1 MSETFKIGVMVESF
15 RLSLK
20 DSLAAAAKIGASGIQ
35 LYATMGE
42 THFTKLKG
50 TALADLKK
58 MLADNGLEVA
68 AVCGDFGGHGF
79 QIESENIQKIEDSK
93 RVMDL
98 ARELN
103 STVVTTHIGVVPAD
117 PSHPRYKIMQQA
129 CYELGSYGQQVG
141 AWFAIETGPEPA
153 DVLKGFLDG
162 IGLPSG
168 IGVNFDPANLVMVC
182 KENIPQ
188 AVRTL
193 APYIRHTHAKDG
205 INLQPVDAE
214 KLYNSFAGDSQ
225 ENYDAGLYIKEVP
238 LGQGGVNFPTYLDE
252 LAKTGYKGYLT
263 IEREVGENPYA
274 DIEVAVNF
282 LKGLMKN

>member
-1 MSETFKIGVMVESF
+1 VKKNFKIGVMVESF

-20 DSLAAAAKIGASGIQ
+20 DSLAAAKKIGAGGIQ

-50 TALADLKK
+50 SALADLKK

-79 QIESENIQKIEDSK
+79 QMEAENPKKIEDSK

-98 ARELN
+98 AREL
-103 STVVTTHIGVVPAD
+103 SATVVTTHIGVVPAD
-117 PSHPRYKIMQQA
+117 SSHPRYKIMQQA
-129 CYELGSYGQQVG
+129 CHELGSYGQKVG
-141 AWFAIETGPEPA
+141 ASFAIETGPEPA
-153 DVLKGFLDG
+153 KVLRGFLDSL
-162 IGLPSG
+162 GLSSG

-188 AVRTL
+188 AVKTL

-205 INLQPVDAE
+205 VNLQPVDAE
-214 KLYNSFAGDSQ
+214 KLYGSFAGDVYD
-225 ENYDAGLYIKEVP
+225 NYDAGKYIKEVP
-238 LGQGGVNFPTYLDE
+238 LGQGGVNFPTYLEE
-252 LAKTGYKGYLT
+252 LAKTGYQGYLT

-274 DIEVAVNF
+274 DIEMAVNF
-282 LKGLMKN
+282 LKGLMKK

>member
-1 MSETFKIGVMVESF
+1 MGKDFKIGVMVESF

-20 DSLAAAAKIGASGIQ
+20 DSLAAAKKIGASGIQ

-50 TALADLKK
+50 AALSDLKN

-79 QIESENIQKIEDSK
+79 QMKEENAKKIEDSK
-93 RVMDL
+93 RVVDL

-103 STVVTTHIGVVPAD
+103 STVITTHIGVVPAD
-117 PSHPRYKIMQQA
+117 KSHPRYKIMQDA
-129 CYELGSYGQQVG
+129 CHELGSYAQKAG

-153 DVLKGFLDG
+153 AVLRNFLDG
-162 IGLPSG
+162 IGLPG
-168 IGVNFDPANLVMVC
+168 GMGVNFDPANLVMVC

-205 INLQPVDAE
+205 INLKPVEAE
-214 KLYNSFAGDSQ
+214 MLYGSFAGDVYD
-225 ENYDAGLYIKEVP
+225 NYDAGSYIKEVP

-274 DIEVAVNF
+274 DIEMAVNF
-282 LKGLMKN
+282 LKGLMKS